1 MALTVES
8 QQRLDRVGLTAF
20 FDKSKPEWCRKARAS
35 FEFVANNFPP
45 TSKDSIHPDDVSK
58 ALFTLIEVN
67 EALSTYLG
75 AHKLHQKYW
84 LSDFCDL
91 ILDRCW
97 AELRPAGK
105 TK

>member
-8 QQRLDRVGLTAF
+8 QQRLDRVGLTTLF
-20 FDKSKPEWCRKARAS
+20 EDGKEEWCGKAQQS
-35 FEFVANNFPP
+35 YEFVIRNFPP
-45 TSKDSIHPDDVSK
+45 TASIHPDDVSK
-58 ALFTLIEVN
+58 ALFTLLEVS
-67 EALSTYLG
+67 ESLAAYLG
-75 AHKLHQKYW
+75 AQKLHQKYW

-97 AELRPAGK
+97 DKVRLAGK